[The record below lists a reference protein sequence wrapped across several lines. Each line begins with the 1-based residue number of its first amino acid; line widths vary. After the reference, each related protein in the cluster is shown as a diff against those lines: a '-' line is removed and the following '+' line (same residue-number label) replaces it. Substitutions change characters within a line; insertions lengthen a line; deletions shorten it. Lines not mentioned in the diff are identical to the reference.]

1 VNFADVNLALFALL
15 TARHRNPVD
24 ETPVELG
31 NRNQPPV
38 QPVIDPDDQGPPTHP
53 ALSMRDFMRPT

>member
-1 VNFADVNLALFALL
+1 MNFADVNFAFLAVLL
-15 TARHRNPVD
+15 AGHRNPVD

-31 NRNQPPV
+31 NCNQPPV
-38 QPVIDPDDQGPPTHP
+38 QPVIDPDDQEPPTHP